1 MISDYNFNA
10 EYNFDHPQAF
20 DILEITRCLDSL
32 KRGNETEIPVY
43 DFATHSR
50 SDAVGKVKPCEV
62 IMFEGILVLHVPE
75 ILKRLNMKVCVF
87 PTHIPLHVCKSVTP
101 RFDIHGHALHTSMR
115 SYSTSRQ

>member
-1 MISDYNFNA
+1 MHV

-32 KRGNETEIPVY
+32 KRGNETAIPEY

-50 SDAVGKVKPCEV
+50 SDTVLKVKPGEV

-75 ILKRLNMKVCVF
+75 IVERLNMKVRIRSMTLKGECGRECGEHEASIEHYASIEHQ
-87 PTHIPLHVCKSVTP
+87 TQQ
-101 RFDIHGHALHTSMR
+101 DTSESINR
-115 SYSTSRQ
+115 